1 MKNKRGVGLVVV
13 MALSLMVV
21 AAVPTGADIL
31 TVNVSADNIVL
42 PQGST
47 AIIPIMITEA
57 PGNNISAAR
66 MNLTYDQS
74 VVEIVGV
81 GGSDFD
87 NADGL
92 FFSNPTT
99 TPGKVRMIG
108 IQWGNSSDPTTE
120 NLATP
125 VKFADVTVKAI
136 GYPGD
141 YTPLN
146 LEIDDLNMGSGS
158 EYHELR
164 QNNGSVT
171 IPPGVPVLNA
181 YGMIA
186 LIGLLAIVL
195 TIAIRRRQ

>member
-1 MKNKRGVGLVVV
+1 
-13 MALSLMVV
+13 
-21 AAVPTGADIL
+21 
-31 TVNVSADNIVL
+31 
-42 PQGST
+42 
-47 AIIPIMITEA
+47 
-57 PGNNISAAR
+57 
-66 MNLTYDQS
+66 
-74 VVEIVGV
+74 VGV

-87 NADGL
+87 NDDGF
-92 FFSNPTT
+92 FFSNTTT

-108 IQWGNSSDPTTE
+108 IQYGNSSDPTTE

-125 VKFADVTVKAI
+125 VKFAEVTVKAI

-171 IPPGVPVLNA
+171 IPPGVPVLNV
-181 YGMIA
+181 YGISA

-195 TIAIRRRQ
+195 AVAVRKRQE

>member
-1 MKNKRGVGLVVV
+1 LIVV

-21 AAVPTGADIL
+21 AVIPASADIL

-47 AIIPIMITEA
+47 AIIPIMITDA
-57 PGNNISAAR
+57 PGNNISDAR
-66 MNLTYDQS
+66 MNLTYDSS

-87 NADGL
+87 NANGF

-108 IQWGNSSDPTTE
+108 IQWGNSSDPTTVT
-120 NLATP
+120 LATP
-125 VKFADVTVKAI
+125 VKFAEVTVKAI

-158 EYHELR
+158 EYHEVL
-164 QNNGSVT
+164 QNNGSIT
-171 IPPGVPVLNA
+171 IPPRVPVLNV
-181 YGMIA
+181 YGISA

-195 TIAIRRRQ
+195 AVAVRIRRE